1 MKIKKI
7 QLNNFKRFTRLTIDE
22 IPETTKLVVLVGPN
36 GSGKTSFLEAFHHYY
51 KYYGYG
57 DAGNSNYLRKKE
69 GNTNDTNRSWLDEA
83 LNLVNID
90 YYDINL
96 PKNRINRSEVKGHF
110 YFRSAYRNES
120 EFYIDVIRKQEDP
133 LKNSRLQSLI
143 QNDKTVSENYQ
154 RLISNTVWEVF
165 NDDNDKKLVEELR
178 NELIGKIKIAIR
190 NIFDDL
196 EFSSIGDP
204 LVNGNF
210 YFTKGISENFP
221 YSNLSAGEK
230 SAFDLV
236 LDLVIQSTY
245 YKNAI
250 YCIDEPE
257 AHMHTQLQGKVLREL
272 LNLIPN
278 DSQLWISTHSI
289 GMLNEAEEFER
300 EFPGT
305 VVFLDFGDKDFDME
319 QVIKPKRIDK
329 ILMNKLYELALG
341 DFSKLILPNIVVFCE
356 GSSGGG
362 NRKNFDKT
370 IYSTIFEKEYPRAL
384 FISGGS
390 CEDIKNIERNHG
402 EIVSNLLKN
411 VKIIKIID
419 RDDLSLNEV
428 EDLKNEGIKVLT
440 KRNLESYLLD
450 DEVIYQLCEKYG
462 KIDNYENCI
471 KIKNEEI
478 LQSIARN
485 NPIDD
490 YKSARGSIYTR
501 LKTELQLTRCGNS
514 ADAFIRDTLAPLITK
529 DMNVYKLLKEEIFG
543 SEEVE

>member
-7 QLNNFKRFTRLTIDE
+7 ELNNFKRFTHLIVEE

-51 KYYGYG
+51 KYFGYANAG
-57 DAGNSNYLRKKE
+57 DSNYLRKKE
-69 GNTNDTNRSWLDEA
+69 GNINNKDRSWVDEA

-90 YYDINL
+90 YHDINL
-96 PKNRINRSEVKGHF
+96 PKNRINLPEVKGHF

-120 EFYIDVIRKQEDP
+120 EFYIDVIRKQQDP
-133 LKNSRLQSLI
+133 LNNNRLQSLI

-154 RLISNTVWEVF
+154 RLISNTVLEVF
-165 NDDNDKKLVEELR
+165 NDNNDKKLVKELR
-178 NELIGKIKIAIR
+178 NELIGKIQIAIR

-204 LVNGNF
+204 LINGNF
-210 YFTKGISENFP
+210 YFTKGVSENFQ

-272 LNLIPN
+272 LKLIPN

-289 GMLNEAEEFER
+289 GMLKEAEEIEKQS
-300 EFPGT
+300 EGT

-329 ILMNKLYELALG
+329 ILMNKFYELALG
-341 DFSKLILPNIVVFCE
+341 DFSKLILPNMVVFCE
-356 GSSGGG
+356 GTSDGRV
-362 NRKNFDKT
+362 RKNFDKT
-370 IYSTIFEKEYPRAL
+370 IYSTIFEEEYPRTL

-402 EIVSNLLKN
+402 EIISNLLKN
-411 VKIIKIID
+411 VKVIKVID
-419 RDDLSLNEV
+419 RDDLSSNEV
-428 EDLKNEGIKVLT
+428 EELKDKGITVLK
-440 KRNLESYLLD
+440 KRNLESYLLE
-450 DEVIYQLCEKYG
+450 DEVIYKLCEKYG
-462 KIDNYENCI
+462 TVKNYDNCI
-471 KIKNEEI
+471 KIKNEEM
-478 LQSIARN
+478 QKSIERN

-490 YKSARGSIYTR
+490 YKSARGPIYNG
-501 LKTELQLTRCGNS
+501 LKKELKLNQCGNT
-514 ADAFIRDTLAPLITK
+514 ADTFIRDTLAPLITK
-529 DMNVYKLLKEEIFG
+529 DMEVYKQLKVDIFG
-543 SEEVE
+543 SEEFE

>member
-7 QLNNFKRFTRLTIDE
+7 ELNNFKRFTHLIVEE

-51 KYYGYG
+51 KYFGYANAG
-57 DAGNSNYLRKKE
+57 DSNYLRKKE
-69 GNTNDTNRSWLDEA
+69 GNINNKDRSWVDEA

-90 YYDINL
+90 YHDINL
-96 PKNRINRSEVKGHF
+96 PKNRINLPEVKGHF

-120 EFYIDVIRKQEDP
+120 EFYIDVIRKQQDP
-133 LKNSRLQSLI
+133 LNNNRLQSLI

-154 RLISNTVWEVF
+154 RLISNTVLEVF
-165 NDDNDKKLVEELR
+165 NDNNDKKLVKELR
-178 NELIGKIKIAIR
+178 NELIGKIQIAIR

-204 LVNGNF
+204 LINGNF
-210 YFTKGISENFP
+210 YFTKGVSENFQ

-272 LNLIPN
+272 LKLIPN

-289 GMLNEAEEFER
+289 GMLKEAEEIEKQFE
-300 EFPGT
+300 GT

-329 ILMNKLYELALG
+329 ILMNKFYELALG
-341 DFSKLILPNIVVFCE
+341 DFSKLILPNMVVFCE
-356 GSSGGG
+356 GTSDGRV
-362 NRKNFDKT
+362 RKNFDKT
-370 IYSTIFEKEYPRAL
+370 IYSTIFEEEYPRTL

-402 EIVSNLLKN
+402 EIISNLLKN
-411 VKIIKIID
+411 VKVIKVID
-419 RDDLSLNEV
+419 RDDLSSNEV
-428 EDLKNEGIKVLT
+428 EELKDKGITVLK
-440 KRNLESYLLD
+440 KRNLESYLLE
-450 DEVIYQLCEKYG
+450 DEVIYKLCEKYG
-462 KIDNYENCI
+462 TVKNYDNCI
-471 KIKNEEI
+471 KIKNEEM
-478 LQSIARN
+478 QKSIERN

-490 YKSARGSIYTR
+490 YKSARGPIYNG
-501 LKTELQLTRCGNS
+501 LKKELKLNQCGNT
-514 ADAFIRDTLAPLITK
+514 ADTFIRDTLAPLITK
-529 DMNVYKLLKEEIFG
+529 DMEVYKQLKVDIFG
-543 SEEVE
+543 SEEFE

>member
-7 QLNNFKRFTRLTIDE
+7 ELNNFKRFTHLIVEE

-51 KYYGYG
+51 KYFGYANAG
-57 DAGNSNYLRKKE
+57 DSNYLRKKE
-69 GNTNDTNRSWLDEA
+69 GNINNKDCSWVDEA

-90 YYDINL
+90 YHDINL
-96 PKNRINRSEVKGHF
+96 PKNRINLPEVKGHF

-120 EFYIDVIRKQEDP
+120 EFYIDVIRKQQDP
-133 LKNSRLQSLI
+133 LNNNRLQSLI

-154 RLISNTVWEVF
+154 RLISNTVLEVF
-165 NDDNDKKLVEELR
+165 NDNNDKKLVKELR
-178 NELIGKIKIAIR
+178 NELIGKIQIAIR

-204 LVNGNF
+204 LINGNF
-210 YFTKGISENFP
+210 YFTKGVSENFQ

-272 LNLIPN
+272 LKLIPN

-289 GMLNEAEEFER
+289 GMLKEAEEIEKQS
-300 EFPGT
+300 EGT

-329 ILMNKLYELALG
+329 ILMNKFYELALG
-341 DFSKLILPNIVVFCE
+341 DFSKLILPNMVVFCE
-356 GSSGGG
+356 GTSDGGV
-362 NRKNFDKT
+362 RKNFDKT
-370 IYSTIFEKEYPRAL
+370 IYSTIFEEEYPRTL

-402 EIVSNLLKN
+402 EIISNLLKN
-411 VKIIKIID
+411 VKVIKVID
-419 RDDLSLNEV
+419 RDDLSSNEV
-428 EDLKNEGIKVLT
+428 EELKDKGITVLK
-440 KRNLESYLLD
+440 KRNLESYLLA
-450 DEVIYQLCEKYG
+450 DEVIYKLCEKYG
-462 KIDNYENCI
+462 TVKNYDNCI
-471 KIKNEEI
+471 KIKNEEM
-478 LQSIARN
+478 QKSIERN

-490 YKSARGSIYTR
+490 YKSARGPIYNG
-501 LKTELQLTRCGNS
+501 LKKELKLNQCGNT
-514 ADAFIRDTLAPLITK
+514 ADTFIRDTLAPLITK
-529 DMNVYKLLKEEIFG
+529 DMEVYKQLKVDIFG
-543 SEEVE
+543 SEEFE

>member
-7 QLNNFKRFTRLTIDE
+7 ELNNFKRFTHLIVEE

-51 KYYGYG
+51 KYFGYANAG
-57 DAGNSNYLRKKE
+57 DSNYLRKKE
-69 GNTNDTNRSWLDEA
+69 GNINNKDRSWVDEA

-90 YYDINL
+90 YHDINL
-96 PKNRINRSEVKGHF
+96 PKNRINLPEVKGHF

-120 EFYIDVIRKQEDP
+120 EFYIDVIRKQQDP
-133 LKNSRLQSLI
+133 LNNNRLQSLI

-154 RLISNTVWEVF
+154 RLISNTVLEVF
-165 NDDNDKKLVEELR
+165 NDNNDKKLVKELR
-178 NELIGKIKIAIR
+178 NELIGKIQIAIR

-204 LVNGNF
+204 LINGNF
-210 YFTKGISENFP
+210 YFTKGVSENFQ

-272 LNLIPN
+272 LKLIPN

-289 GMLNEAEEFER
+289 GMLKEAEEIEKQS
-300 EFPGT
+300 EGT

-329 ILMNKLYELALG
+329 ILMNKFYELALG
-341 DFSKLILPNIVVFCE
+341 DFSKLILPNMVVFCE
-356 GSSGGG
+356 GTSDGGV
-362 NRKNFDKT
+362 RKNFDKT
-370 IYSTIFEKEYPRAL
+370 IYSTIFEEEYPRTL

-402 EIVSNLLKN
+402 EIISNLLKN
-411 VKIIKIID
+411 VKVIKVID
-419 RDDLSLNEV
+419 RDDLSSNEV
-428 EDLKNEGIKVLT
+428 EELKDKGITVLK
-440 KRNLESYLLD
+440 KRNLESYLLE
-450 DEVIYQLCEKYG
+450 DEVIYKLCEKYG
-462 KIDNYENCI
+462 TVKNYDNCI
-471 KIKNEEI
+471 KIKNEEM
-478 LQSIARN
+478 QKSIERN

-490 YKSARGSIYTR
+490 YKSARGPIYNG
-501 LKTELQLTRCGNS
+501 LKKELKLNQCGNT
-514 ADAFIRDTLAPLITK
+514 ADTFIRDTLAPLITK
-529 DMNVYKLLKEEIFG
+529 DMEVYKQLKVDIFD
-543 SEEVE
+543 SDEFE

>member
-1 MKIKKI
+1 MPK
-7 QLNNFKRFTRLTIDE
+7 
-22 IPETTKLVVLVGPN
+22 
-36 GSGKTSFLEAFHHYY
+36 GK
-51 KYYGYG
+51 
-57 DAGNSNYLRKKE
+57 
-69 GNTNDTNRSWLDEA
+69 
-83 LNLVNID
+83 
-90 YYDINL
+90 INL
-96 PKNRINRSEVKGHF
+96 SEVKGHF

-120 EFYIDVIRKQEDP
+120 EFYIDVISKQQDP
-133 LKNSRLQSLI
+133 LNNNRLQSLI

-154 RLISNTVWEVF
+154 RLISNTVLEVF
-165 NDDNDKKLVEELR
+165 NNNDDKKLVNELR
-178 NELIGKIKIAIR
+178 NELIGKIQIAIR

-204 LVNGNF
+204 LINGNF
-210 YFTKGISENFP
+210 YFTKGVSENFQ

-272 LNLIPN
+272 LKLIPN

-289 GMLNEAEEFER
+289 GMLKEAEEIEKQFE
-300 EFPGT
+300 GT

-329 ILMNKLYELALG
+329 ILMNKFYELALG

-356 GSSGGG
+356 GTSGGG
-362 NRKNFDKT
+362 HRKNFDKT
-370 IYSTIFEKEYPRAL
+370 IYSTIFEEEYPRAL

-402 EIVSNLLKN
+402 EIISNLLKN
-411 VKIIKIID
+411 VKVIKVID
-419 RDDLSLNEV
+419 RDDLSSNEV
-428 EDLKNEGIKVLT
+428 EELKDKGITVLR
-440 KRNLESYLLD
+440 KRNLESYLLE
-450 DEVIYQLCEKYG
+450 DEVIYKLCEKYG
-462 KIDNYENCI
+462 TVENYDNCI
-471 KIKNEEI
+471 KIRNEEM
-478 LQSIARN
+478 QKSIERN

-501 LKTELQLTRCGNS
+501 LKTELQLTQCGNN

-529 DMNVYKLLKEEIFG
+529 DMEVYKQLKVDIFG